1 MERHLP
7 IYIMLRIIFF
17 LFCIV
22 PVISHAQGGIIAR
35 QIFKP
40 GVKVGGEAMYEGLL
54 EGDLTNELG
63 FYTAKAQVNIPI
75 KSKYGIKIQPKELLK
90 LQNLWELR
98 KFKSW
103 KTYPKVVGKLFAPN
117 AHQVFWNFNTQY
129 TVMYGSEYYPVNEE
143 GISLEHFSGLMR
155 VSTGVTGL
163 HYFKKMRVAFYNADI
178 GFMEDRG
185 SISRLHPNI
194 TLMGGVAKIKNP
206 FVYYYSGIYLNY
218 NSGRLL
224 PIPFAGTDLRVA
236 NKARLNL
243 TLPLQ
248 AKMSFKVNK
257 EKRYALLMQYAG
269 LVSGFTP
276 QDQHLAHSTRHNFTY
291 TYIKTSGIL
300 ERKISKNLKLFLEAG
315 WASQRRLLEFEG
327 NTGGWFRSPDKVTKL
342 AGSPYGYIAIYH
354 TFGKSL
360 FDSSVGNLLNL

>member
-1 MERHLP
+1 
-7 IYIMLRIIFF
+7 MLRIILF
-17 LFCIV
+17 LFCIT
-22 PVISHAQGGIIAR
+22 PIISQAQGGIIAR
-35 QIFKP
+35 QFFKP
-40 GVKVGGEAMYEGLL
+40 GVKVSGEAMYEGLL

-75 KSKYGIKIQPKELLK
+75 KSKFGIKVQPKELLK

-98 KFKSW
+98 KFASW
-103 KTYPKVVGKLFAPN
+103 KTYPKLARKLIAPN
-117 AHQVFWNFNTQY
+117 AHQMFWNFNTQY
-129 TVMYGSEYYPVNEE
+129 TVMYGSEYYPIDEE
-143 GISLEHFSGLMR
+143 GASLEHFSGLMR

-163 HYFKKMRVAFYNADI
+163 HYLKKMQVAFYSADI
-178 GFMEDRG
+178 GFMEDG
-185 SISRLHPNI
+185 QSISRLHPNV
-194 TLMGGVAKIKNP
+194 TLMGGYAKIKNP
-206 FVYYYSGIYLNY
+206 FAYFYSGMYLNY

-224 PIPFAGTDLRVA
+224 TIPFVGADLRVA
-236 NKARLNL
+236 NKARLNI

-257 EKRYALLMQYAG
+257 EKRYALLVQYAG

-276 QDQHLAHSTRHNFTY
+276 QDRHLPEMTRHNFTY
-291 TYIKTSGIL
+291 TYVKTTGIL
-300 ERKISKNLKLFLEAG
+300 ERKISKNLKLFMEAG
-315 WASQRRLLEFEG
+315 WASMRSFNEYES
-327 NTGGWFRSPDKVTKL
+327 NTGGLFRKPDKVTKL